1 MIALALDAADVRAH
15 DGARL
20 VEGVTLMA
28 APGETLGLVGPNG
41 AGKSSL
47 LRLLYGA
54 RRPTAGRV
62 LIDGRDASGLSDARR
77 AQLVAAVPQESPAPF
92 GLTVREVVEA
102 GRTPHARGL
111 LGADPGGRAAVDAAL
126 IRMGLTAVAGRAFA
140 ALSGGERKRALIA
153 RALAQE
159 ARALVLDE
167 PVNHLDIRQQLA
179 LMALIRDL
187 PVTTIVALHDL
198 ELAARYC
205 DRIAM
210 LSHGRLVDCGPPE
223 AVLTRARIAEV
234 FGVGAEIR
242 ADRPCGRLRI
252 AFDPLTAA

>member
-1 MIALALDAADVRAH
+1 MIALALDAVDVRARN
-15 DGARL
+15 GALL
-20 VEGVTLMA
+20 VEAVSLAA

-47 LRLLYGA
+47 LRLFYGVH
-54 RRPTAGRV
+54 RPTAGRV
-62 LIDGRDASGLSDARR
+62 FVDGRDAATLSATHRAR
-77 AQLVAAVPQESPAPF
+77 LVAAVPQETPAPF
-92 GLTVREVVEA
+92 NLTVREVVEA

-111 LGADPGGRAAVDAAL
+111 LGGDAGGRAAVDAAL
-126 IRMGLTAVAGRAFA
+126 VRMGLTAVAGRAFA

-153 RALAQE
+153 RALSQE

-187 PVTTIVALHDL
+187 AVTTIVALHDL

-205 DRIAM
+205 DRIAV
-210 LSHGRLVDCGPPE
+210 LAHGRLVACGPPE
-223 AVLTRARIAEV
+223 AVLTQARIAEV

-242 ADRPCGRLRI
+242 AAPPCGRLRI

>member
-1 MIALALDAADVRAH
+1 MIALSLDGVDLRAR

-20 VEGVTLMA
+20 VEAVSLSA
-28 APGETLGLVGPNG
+28 APRETLGLVGPNG

-54 RRPTAGRV
+54 RRPSAGRV
-62 LIDGRDASGLSDARR
+62 VIDGRDAATLSGERR
-77 AQLVAAVPQESPAPF
+77 ARLVAAVPQESPAPF
-92 GLTVREVVEA
+92 ALTVREVVEA
-102 GRTPHARGL
+102 GRVPHARGL
-111 LGADPGGRAAVDAAL
+111 LGGDPGGRAAVDAAL
-126 IRMGLTAVAGRAFA
+126 VRMGLTDVAGRAFA

-153 RALAQE
+153 RALAQQ

-179 LMALIRDL
+179 LMALIREL

-198 ELAARYC
+198 ELAARHC

-210 LSHGRLVDCGPPE
+210 LAHGRLIACGPPAE
-223 AVLTRARIAEV
+223 VLTRARIAEV
-234 FGVGAEIR
+234 FGVGAEIG

-252 AFDPLTAA
+252 AFEPLTAA